1 MIKLNIILIKPCS
14 TSVILY
20 SSKEKKKKEVPV
32 LLNAIIYGYFTLST
46 ITELMKIIRSVSNVD
61 DRRLMLKLGKVFGCF
76 VFILWFV
83 LVFKENET
91 Y

>member
-1 MIKLNIILIKPCS
+1 MIELNIILIKPCS

-20 SSKEKKKKEVPV
+20 SIVQKKRKKKEEVLV

-46 ITELMKIIRSVSNVD
+46 VKELMKIILSVSNVD
-61 DRRLMLKLGKVFGCF
+61 DRRLMLKLGKSFWMF

-83 LVFKENET
+83 LV
-91 Y
+91 